1 MIITVSLNPTIDRVL
16 EVENFTLGRHQVGRE
31 ALRVPGGKAVNV
43 SRVLASLG
51 VRSVITGFLGAE
63 NRAQFEPFLRSAAV
77 MDEFFVL
84 PGRTRENVTI
94 VDPHAGQETHIRDVG
109 LTVDATNLNRLRKK
123 LDLMGRKG
131 SIVIFSGSLPP
142 GVTPLDFQGL
152 VRTCLDTGARVAV
165 DTSGAALHAMTGLP
179 LWLVKPNLTE
189 LSELTGRTIETVA
202 DQLDAARGLAA
213 TVETVLLTRGA
224 EGAYLVVDGNAYH
237 GRAAL
242 DPARVVS
249 TVGCGDALL
258 AAYVAGAVRG
268 LEPTA
273 AFRDALACASASAC
287 TASPAEFVP
296 GVMDELRATVEVE
309 SAPLAP

>member
-16 EVENFTLGRHQVGRE
+16 EVQNFTLGQHQVGRE
-31 ALRVPGGKAVNV
+31 VLRVPGGKAVNV

-63 NRAQFEPFLRSAAV
+63 NRLQFDPFLKSATV
-77 MDEFFVL
+77 VDEFFVL

-123 LDLMGRKG
+123 LDLMGREG

-179 LWLVKPNLTE
+179 LWLVKPNLAE
-189 LSELTGRTIETVA
+189 LSELTGRAAQTVTE
-202 DQLDAARGLAA
+202 QLDAACELAA
-213 TVETVLLTRGA
+213 TVNTVLLTRGA
-224 EGAYLVVDGNAYH
+224 EGAYLVVEGKVYH

-242 DPARVVS
+242 DQARVVS

-258 AAYVAGAVRG
+258 ATYVAGAVRG
-268 LEPTA
+268 LKPPA
-273 AFRDALACASASAC
+273 ALRDALACASASAC
-287 TASPAEFVP
+287 TAAPAEFDAD
-296 GVMDELRATVEVE
+296 VMDELRATVEVE
-309 SAPLAP
+309 ALPPAP